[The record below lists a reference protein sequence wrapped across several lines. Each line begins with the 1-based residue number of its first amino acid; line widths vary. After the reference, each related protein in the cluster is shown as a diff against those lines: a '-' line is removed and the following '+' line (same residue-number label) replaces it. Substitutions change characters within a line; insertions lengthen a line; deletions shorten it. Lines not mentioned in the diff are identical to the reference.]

1 VKSRIF
7 ENFGM
12 KVSAVLLSVFL
23 WFFVTSRGQSEIS
36 LEAPI
41 EFKDIPVELGIVS
54 SSAKSVTLT
63 VRGQERFMKN
73 LNTAD
78 VRVFLDLSRTKQG
91 EGIFHVNKEDVKLP
105 FTMTVTSVSPSAIKV
120 RLEEMISKNV
130 PVAPQVIG
138 SPAKGGVVSLSV
150 EPKTVSIRG
159 LRSEIRKV
167 DLLKTEVFD
176 ISDMKES
183 ATEELELDTS
193 GTNIKPEVSKVK
205 VQITLTEKK
214 K

>member
-1 VKSRIF
+1 
-7 ENFGM
+7 M

-73 LNTAD
+73 LSTSD
-78 VRVFLDLSRTKQG
+78 VRIFLDLSRAKQG

-130 PVAPQVIG
+130 PVAPQVVG

-150 EPKTVSIRG
+150 EPKIVSIRG
-159 LRSEIRKV
+159 LKSEIRKV

>member
-1 VKSRIF
+1 MKSVIF
-7 ENFGM
+7 KNFGM

-36 LEAPI
+36 LEAPL
-41 EFKDIPVELGIVS
+41 EFKDIPVDLGIVS

-78 VRVFLDLSRTKQG
+78 VRVFLDLSRAKQG

-105 FTMTVTSVSPSAIKV
+105 FTMTVMSAVPDSIKV

-138 SPAKGGVVSLSV
+138 SPEKGVVVSLSV

-159 LRSEIRKV
+159 LKSEIRKV

-176 ISDMKES
+176 ISGMNES
-183 ATEELELDTS
+183 ETEELELDTS

-205 VQITLTEKK
+205 VIITLTEKK